1 MTPLNAGDPESI
13 GGYTLLG
20 RLGAGGMGIVYL
32 GVSAS
37 GRQVAVK
44 LVRGPYAQEE
54 EFRTRFRQEIAAAR
68 RVSGAFTAPVLDA
81 DPDAERPWMATLYVP
96 GRSLAEVVE
105 KDGPLSR
112 RELRAL
118 GLGLTEAL
126 RDIHRVGL
134 VHRDLKPGNVLMT
147 EDGPRVID
155 FGISRAADN
164 QSLTTTGRMIGTP
177 PFMSPEQLASPR
189 EVTPASDVFSLGS
202 LLVFAAVGTGP
213 FDADSPYITG
223 YQVVHGSPD
232 LGGVPEPLLGI
243 VERCLDKDPA
253 ARPELTD
260 IHRMLQALPD
270 SDATASP
277 PTGQSAQPRRRPT
290 DRGAATASAGVAS
303 AGAATGI
310 DTGTDTGTS
319 TSTGTHADTGKRRR
333 TRMLLAGL
341 GAALAGAGLLAG
353 VSAFVSDPDTGASGT
368 ATAEAAA
375 TARAASL
382 PDGWRP
388 WQSAL
393 RYDVKGIPL
402 DYNSA
407 GCVADGTALFCGGT
421 GVTVARIDA
430 ASGRTLWRAG
440 TRPQGVR
447 PIGARDGL
455 VYMYEEPDDRTRR
468 VVALDA
474 GTGHRRWQRDIS
486 LSEPAV
492 LYDGG
497 LLTLSSDASSYVAYG
512 PTGKELWRAPA
523 LDEYCTTAVLGGVPY
538 GLCEADTE
546 PGQAPVELMKLGP
559 GSLTETATLPRKAQ
573 ALGTVGGQPLFLAPQ
588 TEKDVYDSGYERPYN
603 ALLRVDPG
611 TGQVRR
617 VPLAQ
622 PLTGTATLVDGVV
635 YFVRSDGTVTAV
647 SADSGRQLWQRTT
660 DMESLSAPVVS
671 TTYGRVYFANRFGR
685 LLALDSRTGAEVWR
699 TSALDAPGD
708 KTQDYPPCVL
718 LVRDAIVATAGDT
731 AFSRSP
737 NGPTT

>member
-1 MTPLNAGDPESI
+1 MTPLSTGDPESI

-20 RLGAGGMGIVYL
+20 RLGAGGMGVVYL

-37 GRQVAVK
+37 GRRVAVK
-44 LVRGPYAQEE
+44 LVHGPYAQED

-68 RVSGAFTAPVLDA
+68 RVSGAFTAPVVDA

-96 GRSLAEVVE
+96 GFTLSEVVE
-105 KDGPLSR
+105 KNGPLSR
-112 RELRAL
+112 RDLRAL

-155 FGISRAADN
+155 FGISRASGN
-164 QSLTTTGRMIGTP
+164 QNLTTTGRMIGTP

-223 YQVVHGSPD
+223 YQVVHGTPD
-232 LGGVPEPLLGI
+232 LGGVPETLLGI

-260 IHRMLQALPD
+260 IHRMLQTLPE
-270 SDATASP
+270 SDATTSAK
-277 PTGQSAQPRRRPT
+277 TGQSANPRRHPT
-290 DRGAATASAGVAS
+290 PRSTATTS
-303 AGAATGI
+303 AGAAT
-310 DTGTDTGTS
+310 DTS
-319 TSTGTHADTGKRRR
+319 TSTGKRRR
-333 TRMLLAGL
+333 ARMLLTGL
-341 GAALAGAGLLAG
+341 GAALAVTGLGIG
-353 VSAFVSDPDTGASGT
+353 VAVFVSGPDT
-368 ATAEAAA
+368 A

-388 WQSAL
+388 WRTAL
-393 RYDVKGIPL
+393 RSDVKGVPL
-402 DYNSA
+402 DYDSP
-407 GCVADGTALFCGGT
+407 GCVAEGSALFCGGT
-421 GVTVARIDA
+421 GFTSARIDA
-430 ASGRTLWRAG
+430 ASGRTLWRTG
-440 TRPQGVR
+440 TRPQGAQ
-447 PIGARDGL
+447 PIGVRDGL
-455 VYMYEEPDDRTRR
+455 VYVYEDPDDRTRR

-474 GTGHRRWQRDIS
+474 ATGHRRWQRDINKS
-486 LSEPAV
+486 QDAV

-497 LLTLSSDASSYVAYG
+497 LLTLSPDYSSFVAYG
-512 PTGKELWRAPA
+512 ASGKELWRAPS
-523 LDEYCTTAVLGGVPY
+523 LNEVCTPSALGGAPY
-538 GLCEADTE
+538 ALCSAGTE
-546 PGQAPVELMKLGP
+546 PGKAPVELMKLAP
-559 GSLTETATLPRKAQ
+559 GSLTENATLPKKAE
-573 ALGTVGGQPLFLAPQ
+573 ALGAVGGQPLFRAPQ
-588 TEKDVYDSGYERPYN
+588 TAKDVYEAGYERPYN
-603 ALLRVDPG
+603 ALLQVAPD

-617 VPLAQ
+617 IPLAH
-622 PLTGTATLVDGVV
+622 PLTGAATLVDGVV

-647 SADSGRQLWQRTT
+647 SARSGRQLWQKTT
-660 DMESLSAPVVS
+660 DMESLSAPAVS
-671 TTYGRVYFANRFGR
+671 ATYKRVYFSNRFGR

-708 KTQDYPPCVL
+708 KTQDYPPRVL
-718 LVRDAIVATAGDT
+718 LVKDAIVALAGDT

-737 NGPTT
+737 NRPT